1 MFRLKM
7 GVEPGWPS
15 VTQTAKSSRHFSRLT
30 LGEYVLPNVNALIE
44 ESVTDRKGYQQ
55 GFQARL

>member
-15 VTQTAKSSRHFSRLT
+15 VTQTAKSSRHRLT
-30 LGEYVLPNVNALIE
+30 LGEYVLPNANALIE
-44 ESVTDRKGYQQ
+44 ESVMDRKGYQQ